1 MFVETADENGAPGK
15 VRVERGQGFWAIHTL
30 HAQGAKERRAGHGI
44 GLAQRGEEV
53 GQALRGLGQGRTR
66 RRLPGKVG
74 ERLVGTVE
82 FSDYPPEA
90 QKVRRVGGY
99 SRVDLE
105 AVAALKPDLVIGWQ
119 SGNAP
124 ATLDALRALGLTVY
138 VSQPDRIEDVA
149 REIER
154 FGQLA
159 GTEKI
164 AQPKAAELR
173 RRQAALQ
180 REYAGR
186 PTVRVF
192 YQIWKQPLAT
202 IGGKQIISSA
212 IRLCGGENVF
222 AALETLAP
230 TVSVEAVIAANP
242 EAIVA
247 SGMDAARPEW
257 LDDWK
262 RWPTIAAVARG
273 NLFFVPPELIQR
285 HTPRLLDGAEILC
298 RQLESARERRPK

>member
-1 MFVETADENGAPGK
+1 MKRTLQAGPLLAVLLALAPLASAHAEIK
-15 VRVERGQGFWAIHTL
+15 VTDD
-30 HAQGAKERRAGHGI
+30 AGRTVR
-44 GLAQRGEEV
+44 LARPAQRIVTLAPHMAETLYAAG
-53 GQALRGLGQGRTR
+53 A
-66 RRLPGKVG
+66 G

-82 FSDYPPEA
+82 FSDYPLEA

-124 ATLDALRALGLTVY
+124 STLDALRALGLTVY
-138 VSQPDRIEDVA
+138 VSQPERIEDVA

-154 FGQLA
+154 FGELA
-159 GTEKI
+159 GTEKV

-180 REYAGR
+180 REYASR
-186 PTVRVF
+186 PTVRTF

-202 IGGKQIISSA
+202 IGGKQIISSV
-212 IRLCGGENVF
+212 ISLCGGENVF
-222 AALETLAP
+222 ATLGNLAP

-262 RWPTIAAVARG
+262 RWTTIAAVARD

-298 RQLESARERRPK
+298 RQLESARQKRPK

>member
-1 MFVETADENGAPGK
+1 MKRILQAGPLLAVLLALAPLVSAHAEIK
-15 VRVERGQGFWAIHTL
+15 VTDD
-30 HAQGAKERRAGHGI
+30 AGRTVR
-44 GLAQRGEEV
+44 LARPAQRIVTLAPHMAETLYAAG
-53 GQALRGLGQGRTR
+53 A
-66 RRLPGKVG
+66 G

-82 FSDYPPEA
+82 FSDYPLEA

-124 ATLDALRALGLTVY
+124 STLDALRALGLTVY

-154 FGQLA
+154 FGELA
-159 GTEKI
+159 GTEKV

-180 REYAGR
+180 REYASR
-186 PTVRVF
+186 PTVRTF

-202 IGGKQIISSA
+202 IGGKQIISSV
-212 IRLCGGENVF
+212 ISLCGGENVF
-222 AALETLAP
+222 ATLGNLAP

-262 RWPTIAAVARG
+262 RWTTITAVARD

-298 RQLESARERRPK
+298 RQLESARQKRPK

>member
-1 MFVETADENGAPGK
+1 MKRSFQSLRSLRPCLPLLVALLLGSAPGADARAEIHVTDDSGRT
-15 VRVERGQGFWAIHTL
+15 VRLARP
-30 HAQGAKERRAGHGI
+30 
-44 GLAQRGEEV
+44 AQRIVTLAPHMAETLYAAG
-53 GQALRGLGQGRTR
+53 A
-66 RRLPGKVG
+66 G

-105 AVAALKPDLVIGWQ
+105 TVAALKPDLVIGWE

-159 GTEKI
+159 GTESV

-202 IGGKQIISSA
+202 IGGKQIISSV

-222 AALETLAP
+222 AAQSSLAP

-262 RWPTIAAVARG
+262 RWPTIAAVARD

-285 HTPRLLDGAEILC
+285 HTPRLVDGAEILC
-298 RQLESARERRPK
+298 RQLESARQRRSK

>member
-1 MFVETADENGAPGK
+1 MNKGFQAGVCLALALAAANLRAEIQVVDDAGRN
-15 VRVERGQGFWAIHTL
+15 VRLARP
-30 HAQGAKERRAGHGI
+30 
-44 GLAQRGEEV
+44 AQRIVTLAPHMAETLYAAG
-53 GQALRGLGQGRTR
+53 A
-66 RRLPGKVG
+66 G

-90 QKVRRVGGY
+90 QNVRRVGGY

-173 RRQAALQ
+173 RRQAALR

-262 RWPTIAAVARG
+262 RWPTITAVARG

>member
-1 MFVETADENGAPGK
+1 M
-15 VRVERGQGFWAIHTL
+15 
-30 HAQGAKERRAGHGI
+30 
-44 GLAQRGEEV
+44 
-53 GQALRGLGQGRTR
+53 
-66 RRLPGKVG
+66 
-74 ERLVGTVE
+74 
-82 FSDYPPEA
+82 
-90 QKVRRVGGY
+90 
-99 SRVDLE
+99 
-105 AVAALKPDLVIGWQ
+105 
-119 SGNAP
+119 
-124 ATLDALRALGLTVY
+124 
-138 VSQPDRIEDVA
+138 
-149 REIER
+149 
-154 FGQLA
+154 
-159 GTEKI
+159 

-186 PTVRVF
+186 AAVRTF
-192 YQIWKQPLAT
+192 YQIWKQPLVT
-202 IGGKQIISSA
+202 IGGKQIISSV
-212 IRLCGGENVF
+212 ISLCGGENVF
-222 AALETLAP
+222 AALGNLAP

-285 HTPRLLDGAEILC
+285 HTPRLLDGTEILC

>member
-1 MFVETADENGAPGK
+1 MKRTLQAGPLLAVLLALAPLVSAHAEIK
-15 VRVERGQGFWAIHTL
+15 VTDDTGRTVRLA
-30 HAQGAKERRAGHGI
+30 RP
-44 GLAQRGEEV
+44 AQRIVTLAPHMAETLYAAG
-53 GQALRGLGQGRTR
+53 A
-66 RRLPGKVG
+66 G

-82 FSDYPPEA
+82 FSDYPLEA
-90 QKVRRVGGY
+90 QRVRRVGGY

-124 ATLDALRALGLTVY
+124 STLDALRALGLTVY

-154 FGQLA
+154 FGELA
-159 GTEKI
+159 GTEKV

-173 RRQAALQ
+173 RRQSTLQ
-180 REYAGR
+180 REYASR
-186 PTVRVF
+186 PTVRTF
-192 YQIWKQPLAT
+192 YQIWKQPMAT
-202 IGGKQIISSA
+202 IGGKQIISSV
-212 IRLCGGENVF
+212 ISLCGGENVF
-222 AALETLAP
+222 AALGNLAP

-262 RWPTIAAVARG
+262 RWATIAAVARD

-285 HTPRLLDGAEILC
+285 HTPRLLDGAEIVC
-298 RQLESARERRPK
+298 RQLESARQKRPK

>member
-1 MFVETADENGAPGK
+1 MKRSFQSLRPCLPLLAALFLASAPGASARAEIHVTDDSGRT
-15 VRVERGQGFWAIHTL
+15 VRLARP
-30 HAQGAKERRAGHGI
+30 
-44 GLAQRGEEV
+44 AQRIVTLAPHMAETLYAAG
-53 GQALRGLGQGRTR
+53 A
-66 RRLPGKVG
+66 G

-105 AVAALKPDLVIGWQ
+105 TVAALKPDLVIGWE

-159 GTEKI
+159 GTESV

-202 IGGKQIISSA
+202 IGGKQIISSV

-222 AALETLAP
+222 AAQGSLAP

-262 RWPTIAAVARG
+262 RWPTIAAVARD

-285 HTPRLLDGAEILC
+285 HTPRLVDGAEILC
-298 RQLESARERRPK
+298 RQLESARQRRSK

>member
-1 MFVETADENGAPGK
+1 MKRSFRSFRSLRPCLPLLVALLLGSAPGADARAEIHVTDDSGRT
-15 VRVERGQGFWAIHTL
+15 VRLARP
-30 HAQGAKERRAGHGI
+30 
-44 GLAQRGEEV
+44 AQRIVTLAPHMAETLYAAG
-53 GQALRGLGQGRTR
+53 A
-66 RRLPGKVG
+66 G

-105 AVAALKPDLVIGWQ
+105 TVAALKPDLVIGWE

-124 ATLDALRALGLTVY
+124 ATLDALRTLGLTVY

-159 GTEKI
+159 GTESV

-202 IGGKQIISSA
+202 IGGKQIISSV

-222 AALETLAP
+222 AAQGSLAP

-262 RWPTIAAVARG
+262 RWPTIAAVARD

-285 HTPRLLDGAEILC
+285 HTPRLVDGAEILC
-298 RQLESARERRPK
+298 RQLESARQRRSK

>member
-1 MFVETADENGAPGK
+1 MNKGFQAGLCLALALALAAANLRAEIQVVDDAGRS
-15 VRVERGQGFWAIHTL
+15 VRLARP
-30 HAQGAKERRAGHGI
+30 
-44 GLAQRGEEV
+44 AQRIVTLAPHMAETLYAAG
-53 GQALRGLGQGRTR
+53 A
-66 RRLPGKVG
+66 G

-173 RRQAALQ
+173 RRQAALR

>member
-1 MFVETADENGAPGK
+1 MLALAPLASAHAEIK
-15 VRVERGQGFWAIHTL
+15 VTDD
-30 HAQGAKERRAGHGI
+30 AGRTVR
-44 GLAQRGEEV
+44 LARPAQRIVTLAPHMAETLYAAG
-53 GQALRGLGQGRTR
+53 A
-66 RRLPGKVG
+66 G

-82 FSDYPPEA
+82 FSDYPLEA

-124 ATLDALRALGLTVY
+124 STLDALRALGLTVY
-138 VSQPDRIEDVA
+138 VSQPERIEDVA

-154 FGQLA
+154 FGELA
-159 GTEKI
+159 GTEKV

-180 REYAGR
+180 REYASR
-186 PTVRVF
+186 PTVRTF

-202 IGGKQIISSA
+202 IGGKQIISSV
-212 IRLCGGENVF
+212 ISLCGGENVF
-222 AALETLAP
+222 ATLGNLAP

-262 RWPTIAAVARG
+262 RWTTIAAVARD

-298 RQLESARERRPK
+298 RQLESARQKRPK

>member
-1 MFVETADENGAPGK
+1 MAETLYAAGA
-15 VRVERGQGFWAIHTL
+15 
-30 HAQGAKERRAGHGI
+30 
-44 GLAQRGEEV
+44 
-53 GQALRGLGQGRTR
+53 
-66 RRLPGKVG
+66 G

-82 FSDYPPEA
+82 FSDYPLEA

-124 ATLDALRALGLTVY
+124 STLDALRALGLTVY
-138 VSQPDRIEDVA
+138 VSQPERIEDVA

-154 FGQLA
+154 FGELA
-159 GTEKI
+159 GTEKV

-180 REYAGR
+180 REYASR
-186 PTVRVF
+186 PTVRTF

-202 IGGKQIISSA
+202 IGGKQIISSV
-212 IRLCGGENVF
+212 ISLCGGENVF
-222 AALETLAP
+222 ATLGNLAP

-262 RWPTIAAVARG
+262 RWTTITAVARD

-298 RQLESARERRPK
+298 RQLESARQKRPK

>member
-1 MFVETADENGAPGK
+1 MKRTLQAGPLLAVLLALAPLASVHAEIK
-15 VRVERGQGFWAIHTL
+15 VTDD
-30 HAQGAKERRAGHGI
+30 AGRTVR
-44 GLAQRGEEV
+44 LARPAQRV
-53 GQALRGLGQGRTR
+53 VALAPHMAETLYAAGA
-66 RRLPGKVG
+66 G

-124 ATLDALRALGLTVY
+124 STLDALRALGLTVY

-154 FGQLA
+154 FGELA
-159 GTEKI
+159 GTEKM

-173 RRQAALQ
+173 RRQAVLQ
-180 REYAGR
+180 REYANR
-186 PTVRVF
+186 PTVRTF

-202 IGGKQIISSA
+202 IGGKQIISSV

-222 AALETLAP
+222 AALGNLAP

-262 RWPTIAAVARG
+262 RWTTINAVARD

-298 RQLESARERRPK
+298 RQLESARQKRSK

>member
-1 MFVETADENGAPGK
+1 MKRALQAGPLLAVLLAWLPLASAYAEIK
-15 VRVERGQGFWAIHTL
+15 VTDD
-30 HAQGAKERRAGHGI
+30 AGRTVR
-44 GLAQRGEEV
+44 LARPAQRIVTLAPHMAETLYAAG
-53 GQALRGLGQGRTR
+53 A
-66 RRLPGKVG
+66 G

-82 FSDYPPEA
+82 FSDYPLEA

-154 FGQLA
+154 FGELA
-159 GTEKI
+159 GTEKV

-186 PTVRVF
+186 AAVRTF
-192 YQIWKQPLAT
+192 YQIWKQPLVT
-202 IGGKQIISSA
+202 IGGKQIISSV
-212 IRLCGGENVF
+212 ISLCGGENVF
-222 AALETLAP
+222 ANLGNLAP

-262 RWPTIAAVARG
+262 RWTTIAAVARD

-298 RQLESARERRPK
+298 RQLESARQKRPK

>member
-1 MFVETADENGAPGK
+1 MNK
-15 VRVERGQGFWAIHTL
+15 GFQAGVCL
-30 HAQGAKERRAGHGI
+30 VLALAAANLRAEVQVVDDAGRNV
-44 GLAQRGEEV
+44 LLARPAQRIVTLAPHMAETLYAAG
-53 GQALRGLGQGRTR
+53 A
-66 RRLPGKVG
+66 G

-90 QKVRRVGGY
+90 QNVRRVGGY

-186 PTVRVF
+186 PTERVF

>member
-1 MFVETADENGAPGK
+1 MLKALQTGFLLMLALAANAQAEIK
-15 VRVERGQGFWAIHTL
+15 VTDDTGRTL
-30 HAQGAKERRAGHGI
+30 RLARP
-44 GLAQRGEEV
+44 AQRIVTLAPHMAETLYAAG
-53 GQALRGLGQGRTR
+53 A
-66 RRLPGKVG
+66 G

-105 AVAALKPDLVIGWQ
+105 AVAALKPDLVIAWQ

-124 ATLDALRALGLTVY
+124 ATIDALRALGLTVY

-154 FGQLA
+154 FGELA

-164 AQPKAAELR
+164 AAPKAAELR

-192 YQIWKQPLAT
+192 YQIWKQPLST
-202 IGGKQIISSA
+202 IGGKQIISSV

-222 AALETLAP
+222 GALETMAP
-230 TVSVEAVIAANP
+230 TVSVEAVLAANP

-257 LDDWK
+257 LDDWR
-262 RWPTIAAVARG
+262 RWPTISAVARD

-285 HTPRLLDGAEILC
+285 HTPRLVDGAEILC
-298 RQLESARERRPK
+298 RHLESARQKHPK